1 MRAKPTLSRSANGT
15 IHVSDDINSSSNVTN
30 IVTNTGVTSRDFM
43 YMETTASGLTQYRTY
58 HIRANNTTTDASL
71 RLDAEL

>member
-30 IVTNTGVTSRDFM
+30 IVTNTGVTSREIM
-43 YMETTASGLTQYRTY
+43 YMETTSSGLTQYRTY
-58 HIRANNTTTDASL
+58 HIRSNNTTTDASL